1 LGITNAATFDIRA
14 YLKQKAGE
22 WGWDGVS
29 LISDVWSDSR
39 WPNDQIWRAYTIF
52 KRQAGTSAL
61 SNYYAAVKS
70 AALSATNT
78 DFMVSGNDIPGF
90 SMGWCRGDLDM
101 VSTEHSLGNRPA
113 YGTKGISLPPAGC
126 SAPSYK
132 LAREHAR
139 SRFVNVWMYNDGYV
153 NGLTNTA
160 VCNVLYYEML
170 ATHALPKFDPSNS
183 RIVGTPAINTAF
195 FGFVEQVAPV
205 FENRMPVEDIGIY
218 YSSSTLLRQFTPGG
232 FLDMDDQPHQFAVWG
247 WGAALQELHLQYCM
261 VPEWKL
267 TAEVLN
273 SLRLLIIPNAEV
285 LSSSD
290 VSGVL
295 TPWLDSGGRLI
306 ITGSTGKFAGETT
319 NFNVYAKVSIAPLT
333 NRTDVVYLT
342 NNIGRDYYLAY
353 TNRPS
358 LLPQIGTAVS
368 NVLGGATESI
378 LAGTTAPSTAGITV
392 YQDAAAGKL
401 FVDLNNMNVDTN
413 GWQIYPT
420 GSLDVELVLPEWMQ
434 GSPLHVS
441 VVAPQTNQPSVS
453 ISTLSSNR
461 LSVSLGPV
469 EYYAGVM
476 IVNGWGVWRTGKFS
490 LDEIKSGLADEDR
503 DADGDGF
510 SNRQE
515 YIAGTDPKDSSARL
529 QMNERISGG
538 RPEVSFNTI
547 TGRLYSIYTCTNLL
561 SGEWT
566 AIAPPFSGDGLPFTA
581 NDPNLF
587 AQRFYRLEVSLP

>member
-1 LGITNAATFDIRA
+1 
-14 YLKQKAGE
+14 
-22 WGWDGVS
+22 
-29 LISDVWSDSR
+29 
-39 WPNDQIWRAYTIF
+39 
-52 KRQAGTSAL
+52 
-61 SNYYAAVKS
+61 
-70 AALSATNT
+70 
-78 DFMVSGNDIPGF
+78 MVSGNDIPGF
-90 SMGWCRGDLDM
+90 SMGWCRGDLDL

-113 YGTKGISLPPAGC
+113 YGTKGISLPPAGR

-153 NGLTNTA
+153 NELTNAA
-160 VCNVLYYEML
+160 VCNTLYYEML

-183 RIVGTPAINTAF
+183 RIAGNSDANAAF
-195 FGFVEQVAPV
+195 FGFVEQVTPL
-205 FENRMPVEDIGIY
+205 FGNRTPVEDIGIY

-342 NNIGRDYYLAY
+342 NNIGLDYYLAY
-353 TNRPS
+353 TNRSP
-358 LLPQIGTAVS
+358 LLPQIGVAVS

-420 GSLDVELVLPEWMQ
+420 GALDVELVLPEWMQ

-453 ISTLSSNR
+453 ISPPVSNKVT
-461 LSVSLGPV
+461 VSLGSV
-469 EYYAGVM
+469 DYYAGV
-476 IVNGWGVWRTGKFS
+476 IIANEWGVWREANFTQE
-490 LDEIKSGLADEDR
+490 EIKTGLADENQDP
-503 DADGDGF
+503 DADGYT
-510 SNRQE
+510 NRDE
-515 YIAGTDPKDSSARL
+515 YIAGTDPKDPQSVMRL
-529 QMNERISGG
+529 QGGITSGSPELSFSTVSG
-538 RPEVSFNTI
+538 RWYSVYSRTSLVSGTWGLLGNNVYGTGSSLQLTDTGNWNTV
-547 TGRLYSIYTCTNLL
+547 
-561 SGEWT
+561 
-566 AIAPPFSGDGLPFTA
+566 
-581 NDPNLF
+581 
-587 AQRFYRLEVSLP
+587 FYRLKVDLP